1 MEMDSDFKSVADDFF
16 VNLNLQTTLTLPTSR
31 ETILHYCEAV
41 QKEFPTMT
49 SFYQRDTGEYVLE
62 GDRDSGSYRWLELQ
76 AHHMSSGYFNPPD
89 VASAYRQH
97 RWLLDRSIYYLGV
110 TGLDVEA
117 LDVIYGFNMDFQGN
131 RDAIVAQALLSGSPI
146 LSLLSEGQGKPVE
159 FEPSFTLALDEECY
173 LQARVLLETRSN
185 SYQVRTGR
193 YDEEPISIYFT
204 IRQYQQP
211 GKLLD
216 VRKSFDKQ
224 AEICEDLAG
233 RILLPNI
240 IRPIAAAIASEQ

>member
-1 MEMDSDFKSVADDFF
+1 MDADFKSVADDFF

-62 GDRDSGSYRWLELQ
+62 GDRDSGNYRWLELQ

-89 VASAYRQH
+89 VASACRQH

-159 FEPSFTLALDEECY
+159 FEPSFTVALDEDCY

-224 AEICEDLAG
+224 CEICEDLAS
-233 RILLPNI
+233 RIVLPNI
-240 IRPIAAAIASEQ
+240 IRPIAAAIASAG